1 MTWLLGHKLSDLQQS
16 LNLYANRIFIGI
28 WKSVM
33 LFTITR
39 RICWPQGSWR
49 NLRSA
54 VLSGPPSIKCVIST
68 WEKGQICL
76 SCSNSGWTWD
86 LGANSWI
93 SFGRFHIWMKFLTD
107 VIKFGFRQKSFIM
120 NAPLV
125 SWAYWSSL
133 LCGCNSKI
141 VFLEKFTAQL
151 LDLLN
156 WTNFFSSFQNT
167 FKIWMRVLVV

>member
-1 MTWLLGHKLSDLQQS
+1 MWHPNSIYGNLKLCYAIHCMYKETLLTSGKLKKYSSRD
-16 LNLYANRIFIGI
+16 
-28 WKSVM
+28 
-33 LFTITR
+33 
-39 RICWPQGSWR
+39 
-49 NLRSA
+49 LRSA
-54 VLSGPPSIKCVIST
+54 VLSGPPSIKCVISS

-76 SCSNSGWTWD
+76 SRSKSGWTWD

-107 VIKFGFRQKSFIM
+107 VIKFGFRQKSFII